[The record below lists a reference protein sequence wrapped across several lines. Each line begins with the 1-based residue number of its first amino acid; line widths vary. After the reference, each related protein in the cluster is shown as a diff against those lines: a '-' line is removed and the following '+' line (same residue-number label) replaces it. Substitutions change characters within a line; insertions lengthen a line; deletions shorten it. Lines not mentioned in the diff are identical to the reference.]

1 MSTALPEPLH
11 LEPEDTSDTTA
22 TRHLRSVPEQKL
34 TIRQVSRPDLLAT
47 VQRPQLALP
56 LTDPADEYAPQQL
69 RRTHHTRS
77 NVVSLHKPGEPQ
89 VADRWHVEQRE
100 AIKKMTQT
108 IAAAFVEAELGIRPF
123 RQLSSW
129 IEMELFQK
137 LRARVERTVSGNHLV
152 AKCNKPGVTSVPS
165 ITPIAVRAEARE
177 NGDWET
183 SMTIRV
189 GQRARA
195 VAMRLSLRRERWKV
209 TAFEIG

>member
-123 RQLSSW
+123 IELSCW
-129 IEMELFQK
+129 IEIELFKK
-137 LRARVERTVSGNHLV
+137 LRAQVERSVRGSSLV
-152 AKCNKPGVTSVPS
+152 AKCNNPRITTLPS
-165 ITPIAVRAEARE
+165 ITPIAVRAEAYESR
-177 NGDWET
+177 DWESST
-183 SMTIRV
+183 TNRV
-189 GQRARA
+189 GQLAHA
-195 VAMRLSLRRERWKV
+195 VAM
-209 TAFEIG
+209 

>member
-11 LEPEDTSDTTA
+11 LDPEDTNGSET
-22 TRHLRSVPEQKL
+22 TRHLRSVADEKL
-34 TIRQVSRPDLLAT
+34 AITQVSRPDVAT
-47 VQRPQLALP
+47 IQTPKLALP
-56 LTDPADEYAPQQL
+56 LTNPADEYAPQPL
-69 RRTHHTRS
+69 RRSPHTQP
-77 NVVSLHKPGEPQ
+77 NVVPIHKPAATKI
-89 VADRWHVEQRE
+89 ADRWQLEQRE
-100 AIKKMTQT
+100 AIKRMTQT
-108 IAAAFVEAELGIRPF
+108 IGAAFVEAELGLRPF
-123 RQLSSW
+123 IQLSSW

-137 LRARVERTVSGNHLV
+137 LRARVERTVSGNYLV
-152 AKCNKPGVTSVPS
+152 AQCNEPGVTSVPA
-165 ITPIAVRAEARE
+165 ITPIGIRADARE